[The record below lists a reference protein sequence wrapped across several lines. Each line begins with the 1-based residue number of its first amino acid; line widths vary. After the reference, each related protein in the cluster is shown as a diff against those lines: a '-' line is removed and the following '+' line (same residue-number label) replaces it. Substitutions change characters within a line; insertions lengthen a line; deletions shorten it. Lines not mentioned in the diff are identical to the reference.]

1 MWTVTL
7 YKIKVHLP
15 VICMIKKFYLCNWA
29 VQWNINM
36 NSSSHL
42 RRVTF
47 LKNKYLY
54 FTTVHCSV
62 LTSNDS
68 KCPSLSKKG
77 ISSSF
82 FTAFLCGSKIITC
95 PKSFSISHSLS
106 LSLSLSLSIS
116 TTLPV
121 FAASSMNLILI
132 LIRKNLLS
140 FLRFLHW
147 QHF

>member
-54 FTTVHCSV
+54 FTTAHCSV